1 MTVAIPET
9 AEELE
14 EFLND
19 DRRLGQLLAEGQLA
33 AFNRAYMAK
42 ALEKRSAELGPQMRE
57 GLQLG
62 YQQFLQDQENKG
74 FRPMAGAGWRGGY
87 PGTIGSPLMAGKG
100 ERAHRAVAASP
111 RPDAA
116 FQVGKQHLFNER
128 ALGAKLNQEEW
139 AKSLAEFSYAVYK
152 GEADAKDKGDT
163 ETVARLQAFKRKLA
177 NALSERIPAEGG
189 FLVPEDLRSEI
200 LMVALETAVVR
211 PRARVI
217 PMDSLRV
224 PLPAIDDTSHSS
236 SVYGG
241 VVGYWTEEG
250 AALTASAPSFS
261 RVVLEAKKLT
271 AYTTIPNEL
280 LHDSITPLDTW
291 FNMFFPEALAWFED
305 VAFIGSATTGT
316 GAGEPQGF
324 LNAPAAV
331 KVTASNTGHKI
342 AFIDVASAY
351 SRMWPAS
358 LNRAVWLCSPDVLL
372 QLQQLAVQPVQTT
385 GGTTQTVAPPGW
397 LTAMQ
402 ALDYPGGGNGD
413 GVTYRLM
420 GRPLIVSEK
429 MPSCSSGNTTTAGAL
444 TFVDLGYYLLGDR
457 QSMQIASS
465 ADYLFASD
473 LMAYRVIERLDGRFW
488 LQSAITPAN
497 GSANTLS
504 PLVLIDTTS

>member
-14 EFLND
+14 EFLAD
-19 DRRLGQLLAEGQLA
+19 DRKLGKILAEGQLA
-33 AFNRAYMAK
+33 AFNKAYMDK
-42 ALEKRSAELGPQMRE
+42 ALERKTAELVPQMRE
-57 GLQLG
+57 QLQLG
-62 YQQFLQDQENKG
+62 TQQALQDWEAKG
-74 FRPMAGAGWRGGY
+74 LRPRAGWQAALDGGGY
-87 PGTIGSPLMAGKG
+87 RPDYAAKG
-100 ERAHRAVAASP
+100 ERAARAVARS
-111 RPDAA
+111 RRFDAA
-116 FQVGKQHLFNER
+116 RMVDEQHLFNPR
-128 ALGAKLNQEEW
+128 AIGAKLNTEAYAE
-139 AKSLAEFSYAVYK
+139 SLAAFSYAVYR
-152 GEADAKDKGDT
+152 GEEDAKKRGDT
-163 ETVARLQAFKRKLA
+163 AEVERLRGFKRNLA

-211 PRARVI
+211 PRARAI

-224 PLPAIDDTSHSS
+224 PLPAIDDTSHAS

-250 AALTASAPSFS
+250 AALTTSAPSFS

-280 LHDSITPLDTW
+280 LQDSITPLDTW
-291 FNMFFPEALAWFED
+291 FGMFFPRAIAWFED
-305 VAFIGSATTGT
+305 VAFIGSSTTGT
-316 GAGEPQGF
+316 GVGEPEGF
-324 LNAPAAV
+324 LNAPSAV

-342 AFIDVASAY
+342 AFIDVATAY

-358 LNRAVWLCSPDVLL
+358 LNSAVWLCAPDALL
-372 QLQQLAVQPVQTT
+372 QLMELAVQPIATT

-402 ALDYPGGGNGD
+402 AIDYPGGGNGD
-413 GVTYRLM
+413 GVHYRLL

-429 MPSCSSGNTTTAGAL
+429 MPSVSGTTTAGSLA
-444 TFVDLGYYLLGDR
+444 FVDLDYYLLGDR

-488 LQSAITPAN
+488 LRSAITPAN

-504 PLVLIDTTS
+504 PLVLVDTTS